1 MFPLGPGAR
10 IAVLPRCLSV
20 CVRPVVNTRAERYSL
35 QAGSTLTKAAVEGLI
50 VGYSLYKPK
59 V

>member
-1 MFPLGPGAR
+1 M
-10 IAVLPRCLSV
+10 
-20 CVRPVVNTRAERYSL
+20 CVRPVVNTKAERYSL
-35 QAGSTLTKAAVEGLI
+35 QASSTLTKAAVERLI